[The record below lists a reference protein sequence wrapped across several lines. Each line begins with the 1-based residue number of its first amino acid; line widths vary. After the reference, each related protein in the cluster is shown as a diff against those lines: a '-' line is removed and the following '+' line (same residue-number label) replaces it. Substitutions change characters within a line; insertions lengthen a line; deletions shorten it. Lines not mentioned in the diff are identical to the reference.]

1 MDRTSIE
8 PRHVELRP
16 AAEHGRTELDGLSG
30 QHHFCFAGFQR
41 ADRMEWGLLR
51 AFHEFTLQPGAER
64 TPSLHAG
71 FEILTLVLDGRLRR
85 TGRWAPRAPM
95 MAGAVELVHSGVGAD
110 LGVAAIGDVPARYIE
125 IWAKAPR
132 IHGEPRRTVRPR
144 APRGFA
150 RPIASNRPASAET
163 LRWAAD
169 ARVARATLAADAM
182 LKRRLEP
189 DDCLYVVLR
198 AGRLEAN
205 GVVANAGDA
214 LAISGPGR
222 LRLAA
227 RLPADFYWFRG
238 RGNAE
243 GY

>member
-1 MDRTSIE
+1 MDRTSNE
-8 PRHVELRP
+8 PAYVELRP
-16 AAEHGRTELDGLSG
+16 AAEHGRTALDGLSG
-30 QHHFCFAGFQR
+30 LHHFCFAGFQR
-41 ADRMEWGLLR
+41 PDRMEWGPLR
-51 AFHEFTLQPGAER
+51 AFHEFTLQPAAER
-64 TPSLHAG
+64 PPSLHAG

-85 TGRWAPRAPM
+85 TGRWAPREAM
-95 MAGAVELVHSGVGAD
+95 ITGAVELVHSGVGVD
-110 LGVAAIGDVPARYIE
+110 LGVATLGDVPARYVE

-132 IHGEPRRTVRPR
+132 IHGEPRRTVRAR

-169 ARVARATLAADAM
+169 ARVTRATLAADAT

-189 DDCLYVVLR
+189 GDCVYVALR

-205 GVVANAGDA
+205 GVIANAGDA

-222 LRLAA
+222 LRIAA
-227 RLPADFYWFRG
+227 LLPADFYWFRG
-238 RGNAE
+238 RGAAE
-243 GY
+243 G